1 MKNIIV
7 RFMSVLVLLLLSS
20 SETSYTTKNYNKRSI
35 LLSCLKLKIQAPYLI
50 INCEKLIDNNN
61 FEDLYFKDF
70 QNIQNIKK
78 NNHSE
83 KLDLNLYKQNVKI
96 EKSDEIQIRKII
108 EQFK

>member
-1 MKNIIV
+1 
-7 RFMSVLVLLLLSS
+7 MSVLVLLLLSS

-50 INCEKLIDNNN
+50 INCEKLIENNN
-61 FEDLYFKDF
+61 FENLYFKEF
-70 QNIQNIKK
+70 QNLKK

-96 EKSDEIQIRKII
+96 EKNDEIQIRKII